1 MTIGKKLESPSYS
14 YDLSSHIIEQVKS
27 IKDIGVTMDSEL
39 SFDEHINIKIDTAN
53 KIVGIIRRS
62 YRYLNCEIFLPL
74 YKCLVR
80 SHFDYAVSVW
90 DPYKIKH
97 ITDIEDVQR
106 RATKLI
112 PEIKKL
118 CYPERLKKLN
128 LPTLA
133 YRRIRGQM
141 IEVYKIINNIH
152 DSKVSDKLLAF
163 RKNVAFNLRGND
175 YTLEQKRIYKPECK
189 HFFSNKTVTTWNT
202 LPNIVVKSE
211 SLNVFK
217 NRLDKLWEN
226 QELLMDYRSVLDK
239 KRYTNIM

>member
-1 MTIGKKLESPSYS
+1 
-14 YDLSSHIIEQVKS
+14 
-27 IKDIGVTMDSEL
+27 MDSDL

-53 KIVGIIRRS
+53 KIVGMIRQS

-74 YKCLVR
+74 YKCFVR
-80 SHFDYAVSVW
+80 SHFDNAVSVW
-90 DPYKIKH
+90 DSYKIKH

-106 RATKLI
+106 RATKLF
-112 PEIKKL
+112 PETKKL

-128 LPTLA
+128 LPTLTH
-133 YRRIRGQM
+133 RRIRGQM
-141 IEVYKIINNIH
+141 IEVYKIVNNIH

-163 RKNVAFNLRGND
+163 RKNVAFNIRGND
-175 YTLEQKRIYKPECK
+175 YTLEQKIIYKPECK
-189 HFFSNKTVTTWNT
+189 NFFSNKIVTTWNT
-202 LPNIVVKSE
+202 LPNFVVKSE

-239 KRYTNIM
+239 KRYTNIT

>member
-1 MTIGKKLESPSYS
+1 
-14 YDLSSHIIEQVKS
+14 
-27 IKDIGVTMDSEL
+27 
-39 SFDEHINIKIDTAN
+39 
-53 KIVGIIRRS
+53 
-62 YRYLNCEIFLPL
+62 
-74 YKCLVR
+74 
-80 SHFDYAVSVW
+80 
-90 DPYKIKH
+90 
-97 ITDIEDVQR
+97 
-106 RATKLI
+106 
-112 PEIKKL
+112 
-118 CYPERLKKLN
+118 
-128 LPTLA
+128 
-133 YRRIRGQM
+133 M

-152 DSKVSDKLLAF
+152 DSKVSDNLLAF

-189 HFFSNKTVTTWNT
+189 NFFSNKIVTTWNT

>member
-1 MTIGKKLESPSYS
+1 M
-14 YDLSSHIIEQVKS
+14 
-27 IKDIGVTMDSEL
+27 
-39 SFDEHINIKIDTAN
+39 
-53 KIVGIIRRS
+53 
-62 YRYLNCEIFLPL
+62 

-80 SHFDYAVSVW
+80 SHFEYAVSVW
-90 DPYKIKH
+90 DPYKVKH

-189 HFFSNKTVTTWNT
+189 NFFSNKIVTTWNT